1 TNEGTPPHAHPTR
14 SAGYLT
20 IARLH
25 TGTPL
30 LADAH
35 AAHRAVCAATHTSH
49 GRVLWAHPTR
59 RVLLIHSPTPP
70 DMTRIPDVASHTIV
84 APRLPHAGA
93 RVRWALIANPV
104 KATGPRDPETGRF
117 RSRSRPH
124 PLPESEW
131 KPWVRRKHAPALPN
145 LDKTSTQPAPRGPTP
160 TPCPGARP
168 MGADRQPPQGHR
180 AARPRNRPV
189 PVPIPPPPTPGVRV
203 GDMGATQTRPRPG

>member
-1 TNEGTPPHAHPTR
+1 HPTR

-35 AAHRAVCAATHTSH
+35 AVHRAVCAATHTSH

-70 DMTRIPDVASHTIV
+70 DTPRIPDTASHTIV
-84 APRLPHAGA
+84 APRLPQ
-93 RVRWALIANPV
+93 P
-104 KATGPRDPETGRF
+104 GPRDPETGRF
-117 RSRSRPH
+117 RSRSRRH

-131 KPWVRRKHAPALPN
+131 ETWVRRKLAPALAD
-145 LDKTSTQPAPRGPTP
+145 LDEISCEALPSWK
-160 TPCPGARP
+160 ARP
-168 MGADRQPPQGHR
+168 PGRPPITHLRVCYTGT
-180 AARPRNRPV
+180 ATVVGEDALARL
-189 PVPIPPPPTPGVRV
+189 
-203 GDMGATQTRPRPG
+203 

>member
-1 TNEGTPPHAHPTR
+1 MPHTNEGTPPHAHPTR

-35 AAHRAVCAATHTSH
+35 AVHRAVCAATHTSH

-117 RSRSRPH
+117 LSRTRRH
-124 PLPESEW
+124 PLPEPEW
-131 KPWVRRKHAPALPN
+131 ETWVRRKLAPALAD
-145 LDKTSTQPAPRGPTP
+145 LDEISSEALPSWK
-160 TPCPGARP
+160 ARP
-168 MGADRQPPQGHR
+168 PGRPPITHLRVCYTGT
-180 AARPRNRPV
+180 ATVVGEDALARLV
-189 PVPIPPPPTPGVRV
+189 AEGVGPGKAFGCGLLLVEQ
-203 GDMGATQTRPRPG
+203 A